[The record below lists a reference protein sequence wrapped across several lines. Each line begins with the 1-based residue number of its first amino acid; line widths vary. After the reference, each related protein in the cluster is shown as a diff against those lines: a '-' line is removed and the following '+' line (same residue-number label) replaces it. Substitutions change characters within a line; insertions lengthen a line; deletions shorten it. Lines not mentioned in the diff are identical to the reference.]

1 MVRCKTMRRETKKE
15 TTVLNIREVPL
26 EVMAKVKAAAAFEH
40 TSLKR
45 YITDLLQAH
54 VEELERKGI
63 LPKGK

>member
-1 MVRCKTMRRETKKE
+1 MGKGKKRE
-15 TTVLNIREVPL
+15 TTVLNLRDMPL
-26 EVMAKVKAAAAFEH
+26 SLMAKVKAAAAFEH

-54 VEELERKGI
+54 VEELERKGT